1 MSHHD
6 DFAVEP
12 VPGLPKRLPEGEA
25 MLWQGSPDWK
35 AFAVSAFHL
44 RKIAVYLGILVAWQV
59 ITAVYDGRT
68 LAETVSRGV
77 LFTAL
82 AGMALS
88 IVAGAARV
96 YAKSCLYTITT
107 RRIVIRHGAAL
118 PVTVNIPY
126 ALVDGVDLQPLA
138 HGRGN
143 IAVTLKPAERA
154 SLFALWPSI
163 RPWRWRRPQPA
174 FRCVPRAA
182 DVARLLARAVAQTA
196 EGEVKAVI
204 AEPAAAGSAVDAFA
218 GAATA

>member
-35 AFAVSAFHL
+35 AFAVNVFHL
-44 RKIAVYLGILVAWQV
+44 RKIAVYLAILLAWQV
-59 ITAVYDGRT
+59 ITAVYDGRPP
-68 LAETVSRGV
+68 AEAAARAV
-77 LFTAL
+77 LFTSL
-82 AGMALS
+82 AVMALS
-88 IVAGAARV
+88 IVAGAARL

-138 HGRGN
+138 RGRGN
-143 IAVTLKPAERA
+143 VAITLRAGERA
-154 SLFALWPSI
+154 SLIALWPSI
-163 RPWRWRRPQPA
+163 RPWSWRRPQPA

-196 EGEVKAVI
+196 EGEVKAVT
-204 AEPAAAGSAVDAFA
+204 AQQPAKGSSMGALA